1 MSDSKEPG
9 QAATPASARR
19 SRRVWKLFVLLAVA
33 GGVFA
38 AVHFLPIKESILA
51 ALQWT
56 QGLGYWGPIF
66 VVGFYI
72 LACVFLIPGTLITLA
87 AGFLF
92 GVLGGFITVSV
103 GSTLGAS
110 VAFLVG
116 RYLLRGWVEKRLATH
131 PKLRAVDQAVGDK
144 GLKIVILTRLSP
156 AFPIPFI
163 LMNYGYGLTR
173 VKFWKYMLGSWLGMM
188 PGTLLYVY
196 IGTLFR
202 SWTELA
208 AGKTPETSVQR
219 VYFYIGLAIT
229 LVVVL
234 FIGRVAQKA
243 MKQAIPG
250 DQDNIAAAAGT
261 GSSRGDV
268 RGQS

>member
-1 MSDSKEPG
+1 MDDS
-9 QAATPASARR
+9 AAHQLESNPPSARR
-19 SRRVWKLFVLLAVA
+19 LRWVGKLLVLLAVL
-33 GGVFA
+33 GGIFA
-38 AVHFLPIKESILA
+38 AIHFLPVKDYILD

-56 QGLGYWGPIF
+56 EGLGYWGPIF
-66 VVGFYI
+66 VVAFYI
-72 LACVFLIPGTLITLA
+72 LACVFFIPGTLITLA
-87 AGFLF
+87 SGFLF
-92 GVLGGFITVSV
+92 GLLGGFVTVSI

-110 VAFLVG
+110 AAFLVG
-116 RYLLRGWVEKRLATH
+116 RYFLRGWVEKKLADR
-131 PKLRAVDQAVGDK
+131 PKLRAIDQAVGDK

-208 AGKTPETSVQR
+208 AGQTPQTAAQR
-219 VYFYIGLAIT
+219 VYFYIGLAVT
-229 LVVVL
+229 VAVVV
-234 FIGRVAQKA
+234 FVGRVAQKA
-243 MKQAIPG
+243 IKQAIPSRPE
-250 DQDNIAAAAGT
+250 NPRPHAGA
-261 GSSRGDV
+261 
-268 RGQS
+268 GQ